1 MNDFYTF
8 EWKRKNLLLNL
19 RKEIFFENVLIA
31 LNAIKGQL
39 TRTILTSLIIAIGI
53 MALVGILTAIDSLKS
68 SISSEFTSM
77 GANTFVIRQLR
88 SRVRQGNKSQKFSEI
103 TYKEA
108 TRFKKEYN
116 YPAEVSISSQAS
128 FNSLVRYKG
137 EKSNPNVSVLG
148 IDENYLSTA
157 GYSIDNGRGIKEN
170 DAGAA
175 VAIIGK
181 EIRERLFS
189 ESDALNQFINLDG
202 TRYRVIGTLKEK
214 GASSGFGGDR
224 AVLIPIDRA
233 RQNYK
238 KDKESYTINVL
249 VERPEQLM
257 IAIDDAT
264 GKFRQI
270 RKLPLKKDDNFEIRR
285 SDSMASKLIENMAT
299 VTIAA
304 SLIGF
309 ITLLGAAIGLMN
321 IMLVSVTERTREIGV
336 RKALGASSQIV
347 KWQFL
352 IEAVFICQIGG
363 LFGIILGILVG
374 NVVSLLFG
382 GAFIIPWLW
391 IITGIV
397 LCMVVGVVSGFYPAQ
412 KAANLDPIEALR
424 HE

>member
-1 MNDFYTF
+1 M
-8 EWKRKNLLLNL
+8 K
-19 RKEIFFENVLIA
+19 KEIFLENVLIA
-31 LNAIKGQL
+31 LNSIKSQL
-39 TRTILTSLIIAIGI
+39 IRTILTSLIIALGI
-53 MALVGILTAIDSLKS
+53 MSLVGILTAIDAIKA

-77 GANTFVIRQLR
+77 GANTFVVRQLR
-88 SRVRQGNKSQKFSEI
+88 SRVRQGNKSQKFSSI

-108 TRFKKEYN
+108 KRFKREFQ
-116 YPAEVSISSQAS
+116 YPSTISISSQAS
-128 FNSLVRYKG
+128 FNSLVRYKA

-157 GYSIDNGRGIKEN
+157 GYSIALGRGLNGN
-170 DAGAA
+170 DAGAH

-181 EIRERLFS
+181 EIVDRLFL
-189 ESDALNQFINLDG
+189 ESNPLNEIISLDG
-202 TRYRVIGTLKEK
+202 NKYRVIGTLLEK

-224 AVLIPIDRA
+224 AVLIPIDKA
-233 RQNYK
+233 RQKYK
-238 KDKESYTINVL
+238 EEDESFTINVL
-249 VERPEQLM
+249 VQKPEEL
-257 IAIDDAT
+257 ISAIDNAT

-270 RKLPLKKDDNFEIRR
+270 RKLPLKKENNFEIRR

-321 IMLVSVTERTREIGV
+321 IMLVSVTERTHEIGV
-336 RKALGASSQIV
+336 RKALGASSPMV

-352 IEAVFICQIGG
+352 IEAIFICQIGG
-363 LFGIILGILVG
+363 VFGIVLGILVG
-374 NVVSLLFG
+374 NSMSLIFG

-391 IITGIV
+391 ILTGIV
-397 LCMVVGVVSGFYPAQ
+397 LCMIVGVVSGYYPAS
-412 KAANLDPIEALR
+412 KAARLDPIDALR

>member
-1 MNDFYTF
+1 M
-8 EWKRKNLLLNL
+8 K
-19 RKEIFFENVLIA
+19 KEIFLENVLIA
-31 LNAIKGQL
+31 LNSIKGQL
-39 TRTILTSLIIAIGI
+39 TRTILTSLIIALGI
-53 MALVGILTAIDSLKS
+53 MSLVGILTAIDAIKA

-77 GANTFVIRQLR
+77 GANTFVVRQLR
-88 SRVRQGNKSQKFSEI
+88 SRVRQGNKSQKFSSI

-108 TRFKKEYN
+108 KRFKREFQ
-116 YPAEVSISSQAS
+116 YPSTISISSQAS
-128 FNSLVRYKG
+128 FNSLVRYKA

-157 GYSIDNGRGIKEN
+157 GYSIALGRGLNGN
-170 DAGAA
+170 DAGAR

-181 EIRERLFS
+181 EIVDRLFL
-189 ESDALNQFINLDG
+189 ESNPLNEIISLDG
-202 TRYRVIGTLKEK
+202 NKYRVIGTLLEK

-224 AVLIPIDRA
+224 AVLIPIDKA
-233 RQNYK
+233 KQKYK
-238 KDKESYTINVL
+238 KEDESFTINVL
-249 VERPEQLM
+249 VQKPEEL
-257 IAIDDAT
+257 ILAIDNAT

-270 RKLPLKKDDNFEIRR
+270 RKLPLKKEHNFEIRR

-321 IMLVSVTERTREIGV
+321 IMLVSVTERTHEIGV
-336 RKALGASSQIV
+336 RKALGASSPMV

-352 IEAVFICQIGG
+352 IEAIFICQIGG
-363 LFGIILGILVG
+363 VFGIVLGILVG
-374 NVVSLLFG
+374 NSMSLIFG

-391 IITGIV
+391 ILTGIV
-397 LCMVVGVVSGFYPAQ
+397 LCMVVGVVSGYYPAS
-412 KAANLDPIEALR
+412 KAARLDPIDALR

>member
-1 MNDFYTF
+1 M
-8 EWKRKNLLLNL
+8 RKD
-19 RKEIFFENVLIA
+19 IFFENVLIA
-31 LNAIKGQL
+31 LNAIRGQL

-53 MALVGILTAIDSLKS
+53 MALVGILTAIDSLKA

-88 SRVRQGNKSQKFSEI
+88 SRVRQGNKSQKFSEV
-103 TYKEA
+103 TFKEA
-108 TRFKKEYN
+108 SRFKKEYKF
-116 YPAEVSISSQAS
+116 PAIVSISSQAS

-137 EKSNPNVSVLG
+137 KKSNPNVSVLG

-157 GYSIDNGRGIKEN
+157 GYSINNGRGINEN
-170 DAGAA
+170 DGSDQ

-181 EIRERLFS
+181 EIRERLFL
-189 ESDALNQFINLDG
+189 ESDAVNQFINLDG
-202 TRYRVIGTLKEK
+202 KRYRVIGTLNEK

-224 AVLIPIDRA
+224 SVLIPIARA

-238 KDKESYTINVL
+238 KEKESYTMNVL
-249 VERPEQLM
+249 VRSPDQLLL
-257 IAIDDAT
+257 AIDAAT

-270 RKLPLKKDDNFEIRR
+270 RKLPLKKEDNFEIRR
-285 SDSMASKLIENMAT
+285 SDSIASKLIENMAT

-336 RKALGASSQIV
+336 RKALGASSPMV

-352 IEAVFICQIGG
+352 IEAIFICQIGG
-363 LFGIILGILVG
+363 VFGIVLGILVG
-374 NVVSLLFG
+374 NVVSLLMG

-391 IITGIV
+391 ISTGIV
-397 LCMVVGVVSGFYPAQ
+397 LCMVVGVVSGYYPAQ

>member
-1 MNDFYTF
+1 M
-8 EWKRKNLLLNL
+8 K
-19 RKEIFFENVLIA
+19 KEIFLENVLIA
-31 LNAIKGQL
+31 LNSIKSQL
-39 TRTILTSLIIAIGI
+39 IRTILTSLIIALGI
-53 MALVGILTAIDSLKS
+53 MSLVGILTAIDAIKA

-77 GANTFVIRQLR
+77 GANTFVVRQLR
-88 SRVRQGNKSQKFSEI
+88 SRVRQGNKSQKFSSI

-108 TRFKKEYN
+108 KRFKREFQ
-116 YPAEVSISSQAS
+116 YPSTISISSQAS
-128 FNSLVRYKG
+128 FNSLVRYKA

-157 GYSIDNGRGIKEN
+157 GYSIALGRGLNGN
-170 DAGAA
+170 DAGAH

-181 EIRERLFS
+181 EIVDRLFL
-189 ESDALNQFINLDG
+189 ESNPLNEIISLDG
-202 TRYRVIGTLKEK
+202 NKYRVIGTLLEK

-224 AVLIPIDRA
+224 AVLIPIDKA
-233 RQNYK
+233 RQKYK
-238 KDKESYTINVL
+238 EEDESFTINVL
-249 VERPEQLM
+249 VQKPEEL
-257 IAIDDAT
+257 ISAIDNAT

-270 RKLPLKKDDNFEIRR
+270 RKLPLKKENNFEIRR

-321 IMLVSVTERTREIGV
+321 IMLVSVTERTHEIGV
-336 RKALGASSQIV
+336 RKALGASSPMV

-352 IEAVFICQIGG
+352 IEAIFICQIGG
-363 LFGIILGILVG
+363 VFGIVLGILVG
-374 NVVSLLFG
+374 NSMSLIFG

-391 IITGIV
+391 ILTGIV
-397 LCMVVGVVSGFYPAQ
+397 LCMVVGIVSGYYPAS
-412 KAANLDPIEALR
+412 KAARLDPIDALR

>member
-1 MNDFYTF
+1 M
-8 EWKRKNLLLNL
+8 K
-19 RKEIFFENVLIA
+19 KEIFLENVLIA
-31 LNAIKGQL
+31 LNSIKSQL
-39 TRTILTSLIIAIGI
+39 IRTILTSLIIALGI
-53 MALVGILTAIDSLKS
+53 MSLVGILTAIDAIKA

-77 GANTFVIRQLR
+77 GANTFVVRQLR
-88 SRVRQGNKSQKFSEI
+88 SRVRQGNKSQKFSSI

-108 TRFKKEYN
+108 KRFKREFQ
-116 YPAEVSISSQAS
+116 YPSTISISSQAS
-128 FNSLVRYKG
+128 FNSLVRYKA

-157 GYSIDNGRGIKEN
+157 GYSIALGRGLNGN
-170 DAGAA
+170 DAGAH

-181 EIRERLFS
+181 EIVDRLFL
-189 ESDALNQFINLDG
+189 ESNPLNEIISLDG
-202 TRYRVIGTLKEK
+202 NKYRVIGTLLEK

-224 AVLIPIDRA
+224 AVLIPIDKA
-233 RQNYK
+233 RQKYK
-238 KDKESYTINVL
+238 EEDESFTINVL
-249 VERPEQLM
+249 VQKPEEL
-257 IAIDDAT
+257 ISAIDNAT

-270 RKLPLKKDDNFEIRR
+270 RKLPLKKENNFEIRR

-321 IMLVSVTERTREIGV
+321 IMLVSVTERTHEIGV
-336 RKALGASSQIV
+336 RKALGASSPMV

-352 IEAVFICQIGG
+352 IEAIFICQIGG
-363 LFGIILGILVG
+363 VFGIVLGILVG
-374 NVVSLLFG
+374 NSMSLIFG

-391 IITGIV
+391 ILTGIV
-397 LCMVVGVVSGFYPAQ
+397 LCVVVGVVSGYYPAS
-412 KAANLDPIEALR
+412 KAARLDPIDALR

>member
-1 MNDFYTF
+1 M
-8 EWKRKNLLLNL
+8 K
-19 RKEIFFENVLIA
+19 KEIFLENVLIA
-31 LNAIKGQL
+31 LNSIKSQL
-39 TRTILTSLIIAIGI
+39 IRTILTSLIIALGI
-53 MALVGILTAIDSLKS
+53 MSLVGILTAIDAIKA

-77 GANTFVIRQLR
+77 GANTFVVRQLR
-88 SRVRQGNKSQKFSEI
+88 SRVRQGNKSQKFSSI

-108 TRFKKEYN
+108 KRFKREFQ
-116 YPAEVSISSQAS
+116 YPSTISISSQAS
-128 FNSLVRYKG
+128 FNSLVRYKA

-157 GYSIDNGRGIKEN
+157 GYSIALGRGLNGN
-170 DAGAA
+170 DAGAH

-181 EIRERLFS
+181 EIVDRLFL
-189 ESDALNQFINLDG
+189 ESNPLNEIISLDG
-202 TRYRVIGTLKEK
+202 NKYRVIGTLLEK

-224 AVLIPIDRA
+224 AVLIPIDKA
-233 RQNYK
+233 RQKYK
-238 KDKESYTINVL
+238 KEDESFTINVL
-249 VERPEQLM
+249 VQKPEEL
-257 IAIDDAT
+257 ISAIDNAT

-270 RKLPLKKDDNFEIRR
+270 RKLPLKKENNFEIRR

-321 IMLVSVTERTREIGV
+321 IMLVSVTERTHEIGV
-336 RKALGASSQIV
+336 RKALGASSPMV

-352 IEAVFICQIGG
+352 IEAIFICQIGG
-363 LFGIILGILVG
+363 VFGIVLGILVG
-374 NVVSLLFG
+374 NSMSLIFG

-391 IITGIV
+391 ILTGIV
-397 LCMVVGVVSGFYPAQ
+397 LCVVVGVVSGYYPAS
-412 KAANLDPIEALR
+412 KAARLDPIDALR

>member
-1 MNDFYTF
+1 L
-8 EWKRKNLLLNL
+8 K
-19 RKEIFFENVLIA
+19 KEIFLENVLIA
-31 LNAIKGQL
+31 LNSIKSQL
-39 TRTILTSLIIAIGI
+39 IRTILTSLIIALGI
-53 MALVGILTAIDSLKS
+53 MSLVGILTAIDAIKA

-77 GANTFVIRQLR
+77 GANTFVVRQLR
-88 SRVRQGNKSQKFSEI
+88 SRVRQGNKSQKFSSI

-108 TRFKKEYN
+108 KRFKREFQ
-116 YPAEVSISSQAS
+116 YPSTISISSQAS
-128 FNSLVRYKG
+128 FNSLVRYKA

-157 GYSIDNGRGIKEN
+157 GYSIALGRGLNGN
-170 DAGAA
+170 DAGAH

-181 EIRERLFS
+181 EIVDRLFL
-189 ESDALNQFINLDG
+189 ESNPLNEIISLDG
-202 TRYRVIGTLKEK
+202 NKYRVIGTLLEK

-224 AVLIPIDRA
+224 AVLIPIDKA
-233 RQNYK
+233 RQKYK
-238 KDKESYTINVL
+238 EEDESFTINVL
-249 VERPEQLM
+249 VQKPEEL
-257 IAIDDAT
+257 ISAIDNAT

-270 RKLPLKKDDNFEIRR
+270 RKLPLKKENNFEIRR

-321 IMLVSVTERTREIGV
+321 IMLVSVTERTHEIGV
-336 RKALGASSQIV
+336 RKALGASSPMV

-352 IEAVFICQIGG
+352 IEAIFICQIGG
-363 LFGIILGILVG
+363 VFGIVLGILVG
-374 NVVSLLFG
+374 NSMSLIFG

-391 IITGIV
+391 ILTGIV
-397 LCMVVGVVSGFYPAQ
+397 LCVVVGVVSGYYPAS
-412 KAANLDPIEALR
+412 KAARLDPIDALR

>member
-1 MNDFYTF
+1 L
-8 EWKRKNLLLNL
+8 K
-19 RKEIFFENVLIA
+19 KEIFLENVLIA
-31 LNAIKGQL
+31 LNSIKSQL
-39 TRTILTSLIIAIGI
+39 IRTILTSLIIALGI
-53 MALVGILTAIDSLKS
+53 MSLVGILTAIDAIKA

-77 GANTFVIRQLR
+77 GANTFVVRQLR
-88 SRVRQGNKSQKFSEI
+88 SRVRQGNKSQKFSSI

-108 TRFKKEYN
+108 KRFKREFQ
-116 YPAEVSISSQAS
+116 YPSTISISSQAS
-128 FNSLVRYKG
+128 FNSLVRYKA

-157 GYSIDNGRGIKEN
+157 GYSIALGRGLNGN
-170 DAGAA
+170 DAGAH

-181 EIRERLFS
+181 EIVDRLFL
-189 ESDALNQFINLDG
+189 ESNPLNEIISLDG
-202 TRYRVIGTLKEK
+202 NKYRVIGTLLEK

-224 AVLIPIDRA
+224 AVLIPIDKA
-233 RQNYK
+233 RQKYK
-238 KDKESYTINVL
+238 EEDESFTINVL
-249 VERPEQLM
+249 VQKPEEL
-257 IAIDDAT
+257 ISAIDNAT

-270 RKLPLKKDDNFEIRR
+270 RKLPLKKENNFEIRR

-321 IMLVSVTERTREIGV
+321 IMLVSVTERTHEIGV
-336 RKALGASSQIV
+336 RKALGASSPMV

-352 IEAVFICQIGG
+352 IEAIFICQIGG
-363 LFGIILGILVG
+363 VFGIVLGILVG
-374 NVVSLLFG
+374 NSMSLIFG

-391 IITGIV
+391 ILTGIV
-397 LCMVVGVVSGFYPAQ
+397 LCMVVGIVSGYYPAS
-412 KAANLDPIEALR
+412 KAARLDPIDALR